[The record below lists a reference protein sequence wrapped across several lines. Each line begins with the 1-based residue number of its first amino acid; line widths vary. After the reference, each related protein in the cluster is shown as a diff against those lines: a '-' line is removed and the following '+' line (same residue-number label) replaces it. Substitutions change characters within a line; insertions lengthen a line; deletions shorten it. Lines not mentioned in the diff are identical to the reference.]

1 MAWRHTL
8 ASFGLAWLAV
18 ATSTLHAAEDI
29 SKAKSDVNNITKK
42 LNDLDAWFS
51 DAARRQRD
59 LQKELRS
66 TDQSIAGTSGDIR
79 DIEAAL
85 KRINAELAD
94 LNAQMETLT
103 AQRQQQAELIASHL
117 AAAYR
122 LTGEDFLKLLLNQQ
136 DPDQLDRMMHYH
148 RYFAQARSDAI
159 DAYKRTLAEI
169 AANTAATQQREQA
182 LAQQQRNLDSE
193 RDELRSKRR
202 ARERLLASLNTEM
215 QGKSEE
221 RARLTEDRKRLESLI
236 AELQRRAQRGEVTT
250 GAFARAKGRLPWP
263 TNGKVAHRFGQ
274 DRSGGLLKWQGIFID
289 APEGTPV
296 TAVHPGRV
304 AYSDWFRGFGLLTI
318 IDHGNGFMSLY
329 AHSDVLYKQI
339 GDTVAAGETIATTGR
354 SGGQTESG
362 LYFEIRSNGTAIDPL
377 AWLVKR

>member
-1 MAWRHTL
+1 MTWRHTL
-8 ASFGLAWLAV
+8 ASIGLVWLV
-18 ATSTLHAAEDI
+18 LATSTIDAAEDI
-29 SKAKSDVNNITKK
+29 SKAKSDVNSITKR

-51 DAARRQRD
+51 DATRRQRD
-59 LQKELRS
+59 LQTELRS

-79 DIEAAL
+79 DIEAEL
-85 KRINAELAD
+85 KRIGAELAD
-94 LNAQMETLT
+94 LNRQMKTLT
-103 AQRQQQAELIASHL
+103 EQRHQQAELIASHL

-136 DPDQLDRMMHYH
+136 DPEQLDRMMHYH

-159 DAYKRTLAEI
+159 NAYQQTLGEI
-169 AANTAATQQREQA
+169 AANADQTQQREQA
-182 LAQQQRNLDSE
+182 LALQQRNLDTE
-193 RDELRSKRR
+193 RDELRSKRH
-202 ARERLLASLNTEM
+202 ARERLLVSLNTEM
-215 QGKSEE
+215 QGKTAE

-236 AELQRRAQRGEVTT
+236 AELQRRAQRGEVTS

-263 TNGKVAHRFGQ
+263 TNGKIAHRFGQ

-289 APEGTPV
+289 APEGAPV
-296 TAVHPGRV
+296 AAVHAGRV

-339 GDTVAAGETIATTGR
+339 GDAVAAGETIATTGR

-377 AWLVKR
+377 AWLIKR

>member
-1 MAWRHTL
+1 MTWHRTL
-8 ASFGLAWLAV
+8 ATLGLAWFA
-18 ATSTLHAAEDI
+18 AAAAPLHAAEDI
-29 SKAKSDVNNITKK
+29 SKAKSDVNSITKK
-42 LNDLDAWFS
+42 LNDLDVWFS
-51 DAARRQRD
+51 DATRRQRD
-59 LQKELRS
+59 LQQELRS
-66 TDQSIAGTSGDIR
+66 TDQSIAGTSSDIR
-79 DIEAAL
+79 DIEAEL
-85 KRINAELAD
+85 KRIGAELAD
-94 LNAQMETLT
+94 LNAQMQTLT
-103 AQRQQQAELIASHL
+103 AQRQQQAELIANHL

-159 DAYKRTLAEI
+159 DAYKKTLTEI
-169 AANTAATQQREQA
+169 AANAAATQQREQA
-182 LAQQQRNLDSE
+182 LAQQQRNLDAE
-193 RDELRSKRR
+193 RDELRSKRQG
-202 ARERLLASLNTEM
+202 RERLLASLKTEM
-215 QGKSEE
+215 QGKADE

-236 AELQRRAQRGEVTT
+236 TELQRRAQRGEVAS
-250 GAFARAKGRLPWP
+250 GAFARAKGKLPWP
-263 TNGKVAHRFGQ
+263 TAGKVAHRFGQ

-296 TAVHPGRV
+296 TAVHSGRI

-339 GDTVAAGETIATTGR
+339 GDTVTAGETIATTGR

-377 AWLVKR
+377 VWLSRR

>member
-1 MAWRHTL
+1 MTWRRTL
-8 ASFGLAWLAV
+8 ASLGLAWFA
-18 ATSTLHAAEDI
+18 AAAAPLHAAEDI
-29 SKAKSDVNNITKK
+29 SKAKSDVNSITKK
-42 LNDLDAWFS
+42 LNDLDVWFS
-51 DAARRQRD
+51 DATRRQRD

-66 TDQSIAGTSGDIR
+66 TDQSIAGASSDIR
-79 DIEAAL
+79 DIEAEL
-85 KRINAELAD
+85 KRIGAELAD
-94 LNAQMETLT
+94 LNAQMKTLT
-103 AQRQQQAELIASHL
+103 AQRQQQAELIANHL

-159 DAYKRTLAEI
+159 DAYKKTLAEI
-169 AANTAATQQREQA
+169 AANAAATQLREQA

-193 RDELRSKRR
+193 RDELRSKRQG
-202 ARERLLASLNTEM
+202 RERLLASLKTEM
-215 QGKSEE
+215 QGKADE
-221 RARLTEDRKRLESLI
+221 RARLTADRKRLESLI
-236 AELQRRAQRGEVTT
+236 AELQRRAQRGEVAS
-250 GAFARAKGRLPWP
+250 GAFARAKGKLPWP
-263 TNGKVAHRFGQ
+263 TAGKLAHRFGQ

-339 GDTVAAGETIATTGR
+339 GDTVTAGETIATTGR

-377 AWLVKR
+377 VWLSKH